1 MSDIRAAALEAK
13 DEAVSSL
20 KQAIDDAED
29 LLQASLEAGDDR
41 MADVRARLRDSVRA
55 ARERLTDAEIAVRA
69 KSREV
74 ARATDVYVHE
84 NPYRSMGAAAALGLL
99 IGVLLTRR

>member
-1 MSDIRAAALEAK
+1 MHNYRAAALEAK
-13 DEAVSSL
+13 EEAVSTL
-20 KQAIDDAED
+20 KQAIDDAE
-29 LLQASLEAGDDR
+29 EALSATADVGDEKL
-41 MADVRARLRDSVRA
+41 AEVRARLRESLRV
-55 ARERLTDAEIAVRA
+55 ARDRVTDAEIAVRA

>member
-13 DEAVSSL
+13 DEAVSNL
-20 KQAIDDAED
+20 KQAIDAAED
-29 LLQASLEAGDDR
+29 LLHASLEAGDDR
-41 MADVRARLRDSVRA
+41 MADVRARLRDSARA